1 MSAAEPALPA
11 DAATVGAVG
20 SRLHNRVLP
29 TLAGAAALAT
39 LGCGFVTLAPNRLV
53 SGRAI
58 GLFAVADSRFGW
70 AIAGLGALL
79 LIAAIAP
86 PSRLLHRAAAVVA
99 ATLLLLAPGAAGAAA
114 AALAAGAPPLARVS
128 LGAAFWVLDGAAAL
142 ALVDALQR
150 ARIGLLG
157 RLAIAAGLVLA
168 MGAMAAAGL
177 FDALSLAREYHAH
190 RAAFAAA
197 LGRHILLVAAAVGP
211 AALIGLPLGIAAA
224 RRPGW
229 QGPIFAVLN
238 LLQTIPSI
246 ALFGLLIGPLSALAA
261 ASPRLASLGVGGVGA
276 APAVIAL
283 VLYALLP
290 VVRNTVA
297 GVAGVDPAVIDAGR
311 GMGMTGRQLLWRI
324 ELPLALPLLVAG
336 LRIVTVQAVGLAVV
350 AALIGAGGL
359 GTFVFTGLGQSAADL
374 VLLGALPAIFLA
386 LAADFLL
393 QTLAAALARR

>member
-1 MSAAEPALPA
+1 MSVAEPALSPDAVPA
-11 DAATVGAVG
+11 GAPG

-29 TLAGAAALAT
+29 TLVGAAALAT

-53 SGRAI
+53 SGRPI

-79 LIAAIAP
+79 LIAAFAP
-86 PSRLLHRAAAVVA
+86 PSRLLHRAAAVVT
-99 ATLLLLAPGAAGAAA
+99 ATLLLLVPAAAGEAA
-114 AALAAGAPPLARVS
+114 AALVFGAPPLARVS
-128 LGAAFWVLDGAAAL
+128 LGVAFWVLFAAAML

-157 RLAIAAGLVLA
+157 RLAIAAGLALA
-168 MGAMAAAGL
+168 MAAMAAAGL

-197 LGRHILLVAAAVGP
+197 LERHILLVGAAVGP
-211 AALIGLPLGIAAA
+211 AALVGLPLGIAAA

-261 ASPRLASLGVGGVGA
+261 ASPGLASLGVGGVGA

-290 VVRNTVA
+290 VVRNSVA
-297 GVAGVDPAVIDAGR
+297 GVAGVDPAVIDAAR

-336 LRIVTVQAVGLAVV
+336 LRIVTVQGVGLAVV